1 MLSKRYSIRKHI
13 AWLTM
18 TPLLVMVITMEAF
31 FLNDRAQ
38 QMNQELLNRG
48 HLISSQLAASSE
60 YGVFSNNHTFLRS
73 IAEHAMQQADVRA
86 VILLDDTHV
95 MAAAGAEPKALTTA
109 MQQAQRP
116 PAYPNTT
123 TAQLAM
129 PPLLALVN
137 RHVPLLDKNDTVL
150 LYQPIIST
158 QIALGD
164 FEVASSAHQIGA
176 VIIEMDWHNTRSLQT
191 RMVWMTVTVTGLF
204 VLLTLCLI
212 YLASRRI
219 IEPISQLNIAI
230 QAIAAGK
237 LDTRVQV
244 PNCINELCNLGNGI
258 NQMTAELQHERAILQ
273 NRIDAATEQLRTLA
287 FYDTLTQLPNRRLL
301 NDRLAQTLTSSK
313 RSGKYGALIF
323 LDLDNFKP
331 VNDRYG
337 HAAGDVLLVE
347 AAQRIGSCVRE
358 IDTVAR
364 FGGDEFVVVLGE
376 LDTRIAE
383 AVRLAYLIA
392 EKIRN
397 KLGETYHL
405 NVEQDDQTVCNI
417 IHRCSSSIGVA
428 MFLENHVS
436 QDELMTRADAAMYR
450 AKQAGRDRIT
460 FYNAEENLLATQ
472 NNQP

>member
-1 MLSKRYSIRKHI
+1 
-13 AWLTM
+13 
-18 TPLLVMVITMEAF
+18 
-31 FLNDRAQ
+31 
-38 QMNQELLNRG
+38 
-48 HLISSQLAASSE
+48 
-60 YGVFSNNHTFLRS
+60 
-73 IAEHAMQQADVRA
+73 
-86 VILLDDTHV
+86 
-95 MAAAGAEPKALTTA
+95 
-109 MQQAQRP
+109 
-116 PAYPNTT
+116 
-123 TAQLAM
+123 
-129 PPLLALVN
+129 
-137 RHVPLLDKNDTVL
+137 
-150 LYQPIIST
+150 
-158 QIALGD
+158 
-164 FEVASSAHQIGA
+164 
-176 VIIEMDWHNTRSLQT
+176 
-191 RMVWMTVTVTGLF
+191 
-204 VLLTLCLI
+204 
-212 YLASRRI
+212 
-219 IEPISQLNIAI
+219 
-230 QAIAAGK
+230 
-237 LDTRVQV
+237 
-244 PNCINELCNLGNGI
+244 
-258 NQMTAELQHERAILQ
+258 MTAELQHERAILQ